1 MAYISLRAPISSIVE
16 AAVEAA
22 PAADAAPCRAA
33 AAASMPA
40 AASPRRLRLWRT
52 KAILVCVLE
61 AAIARERLYHTSL
74 PR

>member
-40 AASPRRLRLWRT
+40 AASPRRLRL
-52 KAILVCVLE
+52 
-61 AAIARERLYHTSL
+61 
-74 PR
+74 